1 MACVALTSL
10 ALLLFLQLGS
20 LQAGEV
26 KIEHLKKVDNC
37 DRQVKKL
44 DKLKMHYTG
53 TLEKDGSKFDS
64 SLDRNEAFEF
74 QIGVGHVI
82 KGWDEGL
89 IGMCIGEKR
98 KLTIPPDMGYGDQ
111 GAGEKI
117 PPGATL
123 VFEVELLSIED
134 GDPPKNIFKE
144 IDVDGDN
151 RLSKDEVVQFLQE
164 QMKGEEPQDGPEGNM
179 ESNEKMASE
188 IFEHEDKDK
197 DGFISHDE
205 FSGPK
210 HDEL

>member
-151 RLSKDEVVQFLQE
+151 RLSKDEISHFVKE
-164 QMKGEEPQDGPEGNM
+164 QVKNAGQPEPDEESHKSMLDH
-179 ESNEKMASE
+179 
-188 IFEHEDKDK
+188 IFTSEDKNK
-197 DGFISHDE
+197 DGVISFDE